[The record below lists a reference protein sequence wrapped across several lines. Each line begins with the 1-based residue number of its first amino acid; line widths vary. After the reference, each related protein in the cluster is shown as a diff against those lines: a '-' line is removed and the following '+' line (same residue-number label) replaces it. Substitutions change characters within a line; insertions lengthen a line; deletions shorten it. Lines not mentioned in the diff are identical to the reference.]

1 MASLLHP
8 MKRSRNEILSTAI
21 KAARGAGHPVG
32 LAEDMARAALW
43 LCANEFDGVGALMSE
58 LRSETGEVEYENG
71 ADGLTLKGAST
82 ACLAVCAVDAL
93 AARMS
98 KNAVLENVTNPLILL
113 GVCACGSIE
122 LDTTI
127 DIGDWARVT
136 RGEIDHL
143 GDDPHVGAYRLSL
156 GDPEQAVAKEEP
168 SGPLEIEDHRWSV
181 LEAMAARTYVP
192 ASTESRAKGAGAG
205 LTDND

>member
-1 MASLLHP
+1 MASVFHQ
-8 MKRSRNEILSTAI
+8 MRRSQNEVLSTAI

-43 LCANEFDGVGALMSE
+43 LCVNGFDGVGALMAE
-58 LRSETGEVEYENG
+58 LRSETGAIEYENG
-71 ADGLTLKGAST
+71 RDGLVLKGAST
-82 ACLAVCAVDAL
+82 ACLAVCAIDAL

-98 KNAVLENVTNPLILL
+98 QKAVLENVSNPLILL
-113 GVCACGSIE
+113 GICACGSRE
-122 LDTTI
+122 LGTKI
-127 DIGDWARVT
+127 NVGDWAQVT
-136 RGEIDHL
+136 HGEIDHM
-143 GDDPHVGAYRLSL
+143 GSDAHFGAYRLTLS
-156 GDPEQAVAKEEP
+156 DPDHALKVAEP